1 MEKLLNDIQTS
12 SEQAEKIAKII
23 DDFQSSIQM
32 FMSRQDPKNIPEIRQ
47 TYLRER
53 YKSWGQFGWTTPPEA
68 SLSEFSNISPPTTL
82 KEADALMMP
91 YLSDH
96 AVSNIFDALQEYRL
110 NPYNLNE
117 AISCYNYGLYTACA
131 SLIFG
136 LLDFKILSKQQAPA
150 EGKKRRDTGCAGAWR
165 IIDEYRNETK
175 LHEYVFLLTLFNN
188 NIRSCCEAFF
198 QNGNDFKN
206 APTLINRNFICHGMN
221 KTTPTKTDCI
231 KLFLLLY
238 NFSEFLEHYALVS
251 EANAS
256 EH

>member
-1 MEKLLNDIQTS
+1 MEKLLNNNIQTS
-12 SEQAEKIAKII
+12 LEQAEKII
-23 DDFQSSIQM
+23 DELQSSFQM

-47 TYLRER
+47 TYLREC
-53 YKSWGQFGWTTPPEA
+53 YKSWGRFGWTTPPEA

-136 LLDFKILSKQQAPA
+136 LFDFKVLSMQQMPA
-150 EGKKRRDTGCAGAWR
+150 KGKKSRDVGRGGANR
-165 IIDEYRNETK
+165 IIGQYNDETTLYNSF
-175 LHEYVFLLTLFNN
+175 FLITLLND
-188 NIRSCCEAFF
+188 NILSCCEAFF
-198 QNGNDFKN
+198 RHGGDFKKE
-206 APTLINRNFICHGMN
+206 PHLINRNFISHGMN
-221 KTTPTKTDCI
+221 KLPPTKTDCI

-238 NFSEFLEHYALVS
+238 NFSEFLEHYALVL

-256 EH
+256 EY

>member
-91 YLSDH
+91 YLSDY
-96 AVSNIFDALQEYRL
+96 AVSNIFDALQEYCL

-136 LLDFKILSKQQAPA
+136 LLDFKVLSMQQTPAKGKQ
-150 EGKKRRDTGCAGAWR
+150 RRDVGRAGANR
-165 IIDEYRNETK
+165 IMRQYNDETTLYNSFFSIT
-175 LHEYVFLLTLFNN
+175 LLNDNLL
-188 NIRSCCEAFF
+188 SCCETFF
-198 QNGNDFKN
+198 QHGGDFKKE
-206 APTLINRNFICHGMN
+206 PLLINRNFISHGMN
-221 KTTPTKTDCI
+221 KLPPTKTDCI

-256 EH
+256 EY